1 MANLKEIRNRVRS
14 VKNTQKITR
23 AMKLVAAAKLRRAQD
38 AAEAAR
44 PYAERMQAVIATLA
58 GAADADSSP
67 LFRKSEQP
75 GRVLLLL
82 MSSDRGLCGGFNSQL
97 FRRVNEFIRDN
108 HSAFETIEVAA
119 IGRKGRDFVRREA
132 LPALEATNSL
142 ASDGSITTA
151 RQVAR
156 LAVDKFVAEDY
167 DRVYLVYNEFQSA
180 LQQDPTIEQL
190 LPLDPTAMTDSEAD
204 AAAADDA
211 SSPDFLFEPGQQ
223 ELLDVLLPQ
232 YIDTRV
238 FRGLLESQASEQ
250 GARMTAMDNA
260 TNNADD
266 LIEKLTLQMNRARQA
281 IITTELME
289 ITAGAEAL
297 NG

>member
-44 PYAERMQAVIATLA
+44 PYAERMQSVIGTLA
-58 GAADADSSP
+58 GAADPDSSP
-67 LFRKSEQP
+67 LFRRAERPS
-75 GRVLLLL
+75 RVLLVL

-97 FRRVNEFIRDN
+97 FRRVNEFLRDN
-108 HSAFETIEVAA
+108 KEAFDQIDVTS
-119 IGRKGRDFVRREA
+119 IGRKGRDFIRRESLSKLEGFDA
-132 LPALEATNSL
+132 LAA
-142 ASDGSITTA
+142 DGSISTA

-156 LAVDKFVAEDY
+156 VSVEKFVAEDY
-167 DRVYLVYNEFQSA
+167 DRVYLVFNEFRSA
-180 LQQDPTIEQL
+180 LQQDPVVEQL
-190 LPLDPTAMTDSEAD
+190 LPLDPTAMSEDD
-204 AAAADDA
+204 AAGTEEEDGA
-211 SSPDFLFEPGQQ
+211 PDFLFEPGQQ

-238 FRGLLESQASEQ
+238 FRSMLESQASEQ

-266 LIEKLTLQMNRARQA
+266 LIDKLTLQMNRARQA